1 MLVADIIR
9 QAAVESGASPSFNP
23 DEIPDDVMEIGRSLL
38 RDKILLSLTCDRTLE
53 VTVTCITCPV
63 SYDKNR
69 NEWYIILN
77 YLPHDWEGYIC
88 GRMLEPS
95 LTSENMLID
104 PNLFTAAVSR
114 LKGLDFFKVENFP
127 QWDNGF
133 PRKVAV
139 WCSDGKLVEGT
150 FEFNDGRAYLVS
162 TAIVM
167 NNGLEVNVPFP
178 IVRVN
183 DVIVGSCEKLVFTYR
198 DEYEMKPNGSNAYT
212 TEEYED
218 AVKIMLKRECNG
230 YARVIVPV
238 PMVITETENDIWG
251 ELKIPM
257 KFKPYLQDILAYMYA
272 VEYGLQT
279 KQDMLGLAAQ
289 SLNLVKKAKKP
300 VQAEMDVHK
309 HVRNIL
315 TGYGRPRH

>member
-23 DEIPDDVMEIGRSLL
+23 DEIPEDVMEIGRSLL

-53 VTVTCITCPV
+53 VTVTCLDCPV
-63 SYDKNR
+63 KFDKRR
-69 NEWYIILN
+69 NEWYVILN
-77 YLPHDWEGYIC
+77 YIPHDWEGYIC
-88 GRMLEPS
+88 GRILEPS
-95 LTSENMLID
+95 FTAENMTSD
-104 PNLFTAAVSR
+104 VNAFTEAVFR
-114 LKGLDFFKVENFP
+114 LRGLDFFESDVFP

-133 PRKVAV
+133 PRPVAV
-139 WCSDGKLVEGT
+139 WSSDGKLVEGK
-150 FEFNDGRAYLVS
+150 FHFADGRAVCDS
-162 TAIVM
+162 TAVVM

-183 DVIVGSCEKLVFTYR
+183 DIIIGPCEKLVFNYR
-198 DEYEMKPNGSNAYT
+198 DEYEMKPLGSTAYT

-218 AVKIMLKRECNG
+218 AVKIMFKRQ
-230 YARVIVPV
+230 APMAKVIVPV
-238 PMVITETENDIWG
+238 PMVITETEQDIWG
-251 ELKIPM
+251 ELKIPQ

-309 HVRNIL
+309 HVRDIL